1 MFCTNCGIEVNEEGL
16 FCSSCGSKININ
28 YKQQPPGTNN
38 EKELIL
44 YYFSKGYKYQMF
56 IRTLKR
62 RLQSFGLQKTAY
74 NLTGESLIQIISGEI
89 EGLAST
95 KGYRALWS
103 SLKMSYGINTQRDVV
118 MKMLRDMDPGETE
131 TSRAR
136 RLRRRQYVSVGPNLC
151 WHADGYDK
159 RKPYGFPIH
168 GFVDAFLR
176 KLLWIKVFRTKT
188 DPVVS
193 AYLYIETVEKIE
205 FCPQYN
211 RECNTSSKKI
221 GFCRQCNRECN
232 TSRYPVS
239 TVQQRM

>member
-1 MFCTNCGIEVNEEGL
+1 M
-16 FCSSCGSKININ
+16 
-28 YKQQPPGTNN
+28 
-38 EKELIL
+38 
-44 YYFSKGYKYQMF
+44 
-56 IRTLKR
+56 
-62 RLQSFGLQKTAY
+62 
-74 NLTGESLIQIISGEI
+74 IQIISGEI

-131 TSRAR
+131 TRRAD

-176 KLLWIKVFRTKT
+176 TNS
-188 DPVVS
+188 DPVVF
-193 AYLYIETVEKIE
+193 AYLYIETVEKIG

-211 RECNTSSKKI
+211 RECNTSSKKK
-221 GFCRQCNRECN
+221 GF
-232 TSRYPVS
+232 
-239 TVQQRM
+239 TVQ